1 MTFFLISQ
9 CRFSDL
15 SKSTAVFILGKKN
28 EKNQFFKINFFLV
41 SQCRFSN
48 LRCGVGD
55 ERFLQPKPVTD
66 PIVLSKIFFKSTA
79 VFYTCK
85 KIKVRKQPYHTKQP
99 YFSLCTAVF
108 YTCKKNHFFQNSRTK
123 QPYFSLC
130 LHVRLFQHL
139 EKIKKINFFKINF
152 FKYLN
157 TLHSTLYTLH
167 LAECGR
173 VKSTAVFSHLK
184 KIEPKLSKL
193 WFETNQ

>member
-9 CRFSDL
+9 CRFSNL
-15 SKSTAVFILGKKN
+15 SKSTAVLILGKKMK
-28 EKNQFFKINFFLV
+28 KNQFFKINSYLV

-108 YTCKKNHFFQNSRTK
+108 YTCKKKSFFSK
-123 QPYFSLC
+123 QPY
-130 LHVRLFQHL
+130 
-139 EKIKKINFFKINF
+139 K
-152 FKYLN
+152 
-157 TLHSTLYTLH
+157 
-167 LAECGR
+167 
-173 VKSTAVFSHLK
+173 TAVLFT
-184 KIEPKLSKL
+184 LSPRTAVLTLGK
-193 WFETNQ
+193 N